1 LIIIIRG
8 GGFSGVVMGIS
19 GVGGLIGLL
28 GVSSEGL
35 TELCL
40 MGFLTGMLPVSLV
53 ILTSDSLHVE
63 IGPWLFSL
71 TGRKEIL
78 ETIRET
84 LVVLVAQSLITPLN
98 TCSMAHKLDIISQN
112 PVGGLHTE
120 GIQCLCSLNL
130 EISNPKG
137 IPEFLDKLHPASG
150 PSFMHTVILLE
161 FDCHVKPL
169 ESGFGQEGH
178 SEVDLRRISLEV
190 CGVSAKVEAALEKK
204 LGKFLGV
211 IASKQIRQMGF
222 STGRGRT
229 TLWLGSQC
237 FSDAVER
244 ISETTLIRFFGTRI
258 GDRAWWQS
266 RWAWRRSSGWRPSWR
281 RWSCR
286 RRSWRRRWQW
296 LSSPLFVVP
305 LRILF
310 RRVIIP
316 VFIIITTII
325 TIVIVIT
332 TIIWRWRRGSSYD
345 IETARN

>member
-1 LIIIIRG
+1 
-8 GGFSGVVMGIS
+8 MGIS
-19 GVGGLIGLL
+19 RVHGLIGLL

-35 TELCL
+35 SELCL
-40 MGFLTGMLPVSLV
+40 TGFLVGTLPVLLV
-53 ILTSDSLHVE
+53 VLTSDSLYVK
-63 IGPWLFSL
+63 IGPWLSSL

-84 LVVLVAQSLITPLN
+84 LVVPVAQGLITPLN
-98 TCSMAHKLDIISQN
+98 TCSMVHKLDIISQN
-112 PVGGLHTE
+112 PVRGLHME
-120 GIQCLCSLNL
+120 GIQHLCGLDL
-130 EISNPKG
+130 EISNPEG

-178 SEVDLRRISLEV
+178 SKVDLRRIGLEV
-190 CGVSAKVEAALEKK
+190 CGVSAKVEVALEKK
-204 LGKFLGV
+204 LGKFFGV
-211 IASKQIRQMGF
+211 IASKQIRQTGF
-222 STGRGRT
+222 STGGGRT

-237 FSDAVER
+237 FSNAVER
-244 ISETTLIRFFGTRI
+244 VSEMMLIRFFGTRI
-258 GDRAWWQS
+258 GNRAWWRS
-266 RWAWRRSSGWRPSWR
+266 RWAWRRSSGQRPSWR

-296 LSSPLFVVP
+296 LSSPLFIVP
-305 LRILF
+305 LWVLF

-316 VFIIITTII
+316 VFIIVTTVI

-332 TIIWRWRRGSSYD
+332 TIIWRWQRGSSYD
-345 IETARN
+345 IETTRN